1 MCGYVHWALCLF
13 DEHPPTK
20 VQYILT
26 PITKLL
32 HNLTSSLLY
41 VWWIT
46 CSFLPVWFAFY
57 AYCFSIVGGS
67 LKSRNFTACFTAV
80 VVHMTIKNS
89 KRGGWCV
96 KRKTA
101 GEWQSETW
109 MKKEKRKKK
118 KTAVNHPLY
127 VCGQVLKFWSDPQT
141 HTWIK
146 GGRRFCVCICA
157 CVVVFLCMS
166 LVSVCARVSA

>member
-1 MCGYVHWALCLF
+1 MLADFSMISRVGLFGYRLLCFVCGYVHWALCLF
-13 DEHPPTK
+13 DEHPPTE

-109 MKKEKRKKK
+109 MKKKKRQPSI
-118 KTAVNHPLY
+118 TLY
-127 VCGQVLKFWSDPQT
+127 VSADKYWNSDQIPK
-141 HTWIK
+141 HIPE
-146 GGRRFCVCICA
+146 
-157 CVVVFLCMS
+157 
-166 LVSVCARVSA
+166 